1 MHSWEPIKNRYLWGA
16 TPTTAP
22 IPIGTTVGDR
32 YQMIAPNIWLDRS
45 PQVLPEVK
53 QPFPE
58 EVFPYLRLYPY
69 RLHLP
74 EVQAVVQIADATR
87 ILLLDNVPI
96 ASNGSLM
103 PSIIDAWPQT
113 SSVRQINW
121 LWQILELWEPLEAIQ
136 VVSSLLFSEN
146 LRVDGWRVRLV
157 QLDLEHPNP
166 GELGLQKLGK
176 SWQDWFGSRPSPI
189 DSELDRI
196 YQLLQ
201 VPNIT
206 LSEVK
211 EQLNRLLLLQT
222 RSDSFQVKVVGAT
235 DRGAQRQGNED
246 CCYPLK
252 DDRSQSDRSLAIVC
266 DGVGGHDAGEVASNL
281 AVLSTKLQVQ
291 ALLKELALESEII
304 PPDLVTE
311 LLATT
316 VRVTNNLIMADN
328 DAQGRD
334 SRHRMAT
341 TLVMSLRLP
350 QSTAEVYIAHVGDSR
365 AYWLSCEG
373 IVQLTLDDNVM
384 NEVVSEGKSLMAQAI
399 QRKDAA
405 ALTQA
410 LGIQAGEVLN
420 PRVSRFIV
428 DEEGLL
434 LLCSDGLSD
443 NELLELHGREYARQ
457 VLSEGQSLDKV
468 LQSIIEFANE
478 YNGHDNISVVLSHFQ
493 AGVPENP
500 TQEAPAIAESKPK
513 EIPPTPTPKP
523 NARKSWILTFAIATV
538 AIASMVAIALAM
550 LSDRILQPQRDRE
563 PGVER
568 QK

>member
-1 MHSWEPIKNRYLWGA
+1 
-16 TPTTAP
+16 
-22 IPIGTTVGDR
+22 
-32 YQMIAPNIWLDRS
+32 
-45 PQVLPEVK
+45 
-53 QPFPE
+53 
-58 EVFPYLRLYPY
+58 
-69 RLHLP
+69 
-74 EVQAVVQIADATR
+74 
-87 ILLLDNVPI
+87 
-96 ASNGSLM
+96 M
-103 PSIIDAWPQT
+103 PSIIDAW
-113 SSVRQINW
+113 SEAASVRQVNW
-121 LWQILELWEPLEAIQ
+121 LWQILELWEPLEALQ
-136 VVSSLLFSEN
+136 VVSSLLFPEN

-166 GELGLQKLGK
+166 GESGLQKLGQ
-176 SWQDWFGSRPSPI
+176 SWQNWFGNIPSPI
-189 DSELDRI
+189 DAQLDRI

-211 EQLNRLLLLQT
+211 DQLNQLLLLQT
-222 RSDSFQVKVVGAT
+222 RSHSFQVKVVGAT
-235 DRGAQRQGNED
+235 DIGAQRQTNED
-246 CCYPLK
+246 CCYPLE
-252 DDRSQSDRSLAIVC
+252 DDASTSDRSFAIIC

-281 AVLSTKLQVQ
+281 AVRSTKLQVQ

-334 SRHRMAT
+334 LRQRMAT
-341 TLVMSLRLP
+341 TLVMSVRLP

-365 AYWLSCEG
+365 AYWLSREG
-373 IVQLTLDDNVM
+373 IVQLTVDDNVM
-384 NEVVSEGKSLMAQAI
+384 NEVVSEGKSFMAQAT
-399 QRKDAA
+399 QRQDAA

-443 NELLELHGREYARQ
+443 NELLELHGREYVRQ
-457 VLSEGQSLDKV
+457 ILSEGQSLDKV
-468 LQSIIEFANE
+468 LQSLIEFANE
-478 YNGHDNISVVLSHFQ
+478 YNGHDNISVVFSHFQ

-500 TQEAPAIAESKPK
+500 TQEAPTILESKPQ
-513 EIPPTPTPKP
+513 EITPHTPTPTPKP
-523 NARKSWILTFAIATV
+523 NARKSWILTFALATV
-538 AIASMVAIALAM
+538 AIATTVTLALAM
-550 LSDRILQPQRDRE
+550 LSDRFPQPQRDRE

-568 QK
+568 GEG